1 MVAFLLSGCGFRPLY
16 VPSEQACSENIHQA
30 FSLIKIKSIPDRM
43 GFQLRNALLDLL
55 NPYGEPEA
63 PKYILQVSIQENKSE
78 FGFRKDATPKRFRL
92 NYLFHFSLID
102 IEKHYVCYG
111 DTAEVDA
118 SFSTGSKAETA
129 SIPYMV
135 TEERQRQRAMEQ
147 GAHEIKILLASYF
160 SAPDTYRAPRKIAH
174 DSEDSDASTGP

>member
-1 MVAFLLSGCGFRPLY
+1 MQLKPFLIPVVALLLSGCGFRPLY
-16 VPSEQACSENIHQA
+16 VPSEQACSEDIHQA

-43 GFQLRNALLDLL
+43 GLQLRNALLDLL
-55 NPYGEPEA
+55 NPYGEPKTS
-63 PKYILQVSIQENKSE
+63 KYILQVSIQENKSG
-78 FGFRKDATPKRFRL
+78 FGFRKDATPKRSRL

-102 IEKHYVCYG
+102 TEKHHVCYG

-118 SFSTGSKAETA
+118 SFSTGSKAEMT

-160 SAPDTYRAPRKIAH
+160 AAQHLSRTSKDRP
-174 DSEDSDASTGP
+174 